1 MTQYQ
6 QQLFIERILLWA
18 LHYAKLYTASC
29 SSPPPQA
36 TWNPYKPI
44 GVSQAEFDKAAED
57 GKHLKTKPADDEV
70 LFIYSCYKQMTVGD
84 ISTEWPG
91 MLDFKGKVKVGCLE

>member
-1 MTQYQ
+1 MTPLPAYRR
-6 QQLFIERILLWA
+6 LRRILGILS
-18 LHYAKLYTASC
+18 TNPASM
-29 SSPPPQA
+29 
-36 TWNPYKPI
+36 
-44 GVSQAEFDKAAED
+44 SQAEFDKAAED